1 MKISIRTIVPAALA
15 GLLVGCAGEAT
26 PEMSIEGRRSPDP
39 RQEYRDRA
47 DDFIQNYVPSEDAQ
61 PVVYAPEKREDADY
75 AAGSAAVRKVYE
87 NVSLFRSAKKWE
99 SFSIEYRESSG
110 KSVFRLSAERSS
122 TKLRLESKD
131 TESGSVLFAA
141 EAEIP
146 VVVQMPGGIPAEMA
160 ENVSREM
167 NMIFQYLMNPLQP
180 AKSVSMKTQPMIN
193 VAEKKLED
201 EPQEFLIGDC
211 FCNRLEVVLKELYGG
226 GLLYL
231 YVSTGPGHEIR
242 RIDFADLVLMT
253 GGHGPFS
260 LSFPAYT
267 NREGHLL
274 PEKAVL
280 NGVEYTLSD
289 FQVTLMPEPEP
300 EPAAEGSQAS
310 GSEEKTGDSESEASE
325 SKEEESSAK
334 SEDEEKTDAEA
345 GESKEEGSSA
355 VAGDKEK
362 TGSDEDEEEE

>member
-15 GLLVGCAGEAT
+15 GLLAGCAGEAT
-26 PEMSIEGRRSPDP
+26 PELSIEGSRSPDP

-61 PVVYAPEKREDADY
+61 PVVYAPEKREDSDY
-75 AAGSAAVRKVYE
+75 AAGSAAVRRVYE

-99 SFSIEYRESSG
+99 SFSIVYRESSG
-110 KSVFRLSAERSS
+110 KSVFRLSAERSGA
-122 TKLRLESKD
+122 KLRLESKD

-146 VVVQMPGGIPAEMA
+146 VVVQMPGSIPAEME

-167 NMIFQYLMNPLQP
+167 NMIFQYLMNPLRP

-280 NGVEYTLSD
+280 NGVEYILSD

-300 EPAAEGSQAS
+300 EPAAETPAAGN
-310 GSEEKTGDSESEASE
+310 
-325 SKEEESSAK
+325 
-334 SEDEEKTDAEA
+334 EEKTDAEA
-345 GESKEEGSSA
+345 GESKEEESSA
-355 VAGDKEK
+355 ATEDKEK
-362 TGSDEDEEEE
+362 TGSDEEEDEEEE